1 MVRKSA
7 VLCCLLALSVQ
18 GCRRQNPLVPPEV
31 EKEIDIAIQKL
42 GNSNVMHPWRR
53 VMEEMRAISNDEVR
67 VACRQMKR
75 ARLFAVELTGD
86 DYERLTRL
94 FRNVWTGL
102 LPYSGTKAGA
112 GRWTIIDACEAE
124 VRRFTW
130 MRRELDRWKA
140 MAQDGRAAKMR
151 TESPVEYGNWRR
163 AYRYCLEEYESQ
175 VRLCELWFEDRCRD
189 SHAIA
194 EERERAKSLLE
205 EFLGRPMR
213 TKEELQ
219 KDRRERKTSDEMRAL
234 Q

>member
-1 MVRKSA
+1 MLV
-7 VLCCLLALSVQ
+7 VV
-18 GCRRQNPLVPPEV
+18 GCWRQDEGLPYEI
-31 EKEIDIAIQKL
+31 EKEMTATIRRL
-42 GNSNVMHPWRR
+42 GDANVQAPWSGLDKKMECVTNGKVRAEFHRR
-53 VMEEMRAISNDEVR
+53 L
-67 VACRQMKR
+67 Q

-94 FRNVWTGL
+94 FRNVWIGL
-102 LPYSGTKAGA
+102 LPYSGTKAGG
-112 GRWTIIDACEAE
+112 GRWTIIDACEAD

-130 MRRELDRWKA
+130 MRRGLDRWKA
-140 MAQDGRAAKMR
+140 MAQNGRAEKMR

-189 SHAIA
+189 SHATA

-205 EFLGRPMR
+205 AFLGRPMR

-219 KDRRERKTSDEMRAL
+219 KDRRERKTSDEMRVL